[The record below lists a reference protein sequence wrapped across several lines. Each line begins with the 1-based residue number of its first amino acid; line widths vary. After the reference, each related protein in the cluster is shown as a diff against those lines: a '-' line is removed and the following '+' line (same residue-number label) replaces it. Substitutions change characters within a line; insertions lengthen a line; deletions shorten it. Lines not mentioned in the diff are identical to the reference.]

1 MEMQNT
7 LERGFEFLN
16 AIDLLW
22 KVLLHAA
29 RQNPPI
35 EIPHEAKD
43 LLLIGK
49 TAVLAGTAG
58 RQGGR
63 MHLFQFELLL
73 LHPLELTPTNVSEPS
88 NSSECRWDPT

>member
-29 RQNPPI
+29 QQNPPM

-63 MHLFQFELLL
+63 MHLF
-73 LHPLELTPTNVSEPS
+73 PVWALTPTSPRTYPYK
-88 NSSECRWDPT
+88 CFWTQ